1 MRLFQDMRGISKL
14 VLILLLL
21 FSFVL
26 GATLSYIWTMGF
38 YAPSEYHLPKKAN
51 VTIENVQFFP
61 DDATSFNVTVLNPS
75 YSSNV
80 TIEQVNVETADG
92 KLHNT
97 TLQSSPISLARG
109 TSQTIKSFW
118 NWGNY
123 TGQTLDIIVLLSE
136 GSGATLKASTPYMN
150 FAVTNVNLNSSL
162 SVNHFNIT
170 VHNAGSSTFVNI
182 TKILVNGAE
191 VSTAPN
197 LTSPYGLTNASAA
210 PAVTFMLMRNWTD
223 LQGKTV
229 AIAVQ
234 TLQGYT
240 AYQTTL
246 APSPMLLRITDIDF
260 NINYTDHFNLTV
272 QNSENSPPGFVNINA
287 TKLLIENRTIT
298 PIISPALPQKLQ
310 WNSSITLTYY
320 WNWASYEGNNVTI
333 VILTL
338 QGFTISNTTIIPKLD
353 VSFSTIASTKY
364 TMGIEIATT
373 PDAVDGQTSVIP

>member
-1 MRLFQDMRGISKL
+1 
-14 VLILLLL
+14 
-21 FSFVL
+21 
-26 GATLSYIWTMGF
+26 
-38 YAPSEYHLPKKAN
+38 
-51 VTIENVQFFP
+51 
-61 DDATSFNVTVLNPS
+61 
-75 YSSNV
+75 
-80 TIEQVNVETADG
+80 
-92 KLHNT
+92 
-97 TLQSSPISLARG
+97 
-109 TSQTIKSFW
+109 
-118 NWGNY
+118 
-123 TGQTLDIIVLLSE
+123 
-136 GSGATLKASTPYMN
+136 
-150 FAVTNVNLNSSL
+150 
-162 SVNHFNIT
+162 VNHFNIT
-170 VHNAGSSTFVNI
+170 VRNAGSSTFVNI

-260 NINYTDHFNLTV
+260 NTNYTDRFNLTV

-287 TKLLIENRTIT
+287 TKLLIENQTII
-298 PIISPALPQKLQ
+298 PSISPALPQKLQ
-310 WNSSITLTYY
+310 WNSSITLIYY
-320 WNWASYEGNNVTI
+320 NWNWTSYEGNNVTI

-338 QGFTISNTTIIPKLD
+338 QGFTISNSTIIPKPD

-373 PDAVDGQTSVIP
+373 PDAVDGQASVITIEIKTDNSS